1 MHHILVT
8 NDFPPKL
15 GGIQT
20 YLWDLWSRLPAESFT
35 VVTPDH
41 PGAEAWDRSQPF
53 AVQRVR
59 TPVLVP
65 GPALAR
71 TINELVRRNDADL
84 VLLDPVVHTAPLV
97 GRIDAPYG
105 VVVHGAEVV
114 VPAAVPFAQLMV
126 RRSLRGASMVVAA
139 GNYPAQAAERAAG
152 RPLPTVVV
160 PPGVDAGRFA
170 PLDASRRAAARQRF
184 GVDADAPLI
193 VSVSRLVP
201 RKGMDQLIRASVRLA
216 VRHPDLRVLV
226 AGEGRDRDRLQR
238 LIDSLSAPVELVDR
252 LDADDLPEFYG
263 MADVFAMLCRNRWV
277 GLEQEGF
284 GIVFLEAAAC
294 GVAQVA
300 GDSGGARDAVDHGTT
315 GLVVDDPGDLD
326 EVTSALGSLLDD
338 RSWCRQLGQQARQR
352 AAVEF
357 DRDRLAGVLHD
368 AVVSCVADLHA
379 AKAAIHNGPGPVEAV
394 RPDES
399 WVDGTGDPGW
409 PAGSG
414 SDARG

>member
-20 YLWDLWSRLPAESFT
+20 YLWELWRRLAADSFT

-41 PGAEAWDRSQPF
+41 PGADAWDRSQPF
-53 AVQRVR
+53 HVERVH

-65 GPALAR
+65 GPALSR
-71 TINELVRRNDADL
+71 TINDLVARTGADL

-97 GRIDAPYG
+97 GRLDAPYG

-114 VPAAVPFAQLMV
+114 VPAALPFAQLLV
-126 RRSLRGASMVVAA
+126 RRSLRGASLVVAA
-139 GNYPAQAAERAAG
+139 GSYPARAAERAAG
-152 RPLPTVVV
+152 RPLPTVIV
-160 PPGVDAGRFA
+160 PPGVDAERFV
-170 PLDASRRAAARQRF
+170 PVTGVRRAEVRQRF

-216 VRHPDLRVLV
+216 VRHPALRVLI

-252 LDADDLPEFYG
+252 LDADDLPDFYA
-263 MADVFAMLCRNRWV
+263 MADVFAMLCRNRWG

-300 GDSGGARDAVDHGTT
+300 GDSGGARDAVDHGTS

-326 EVTSALGSLLDD
+326 AVTDALGSLLDD
-338 RSWCRQLGQQARQR
+338 RPWCAQLAAEARR
-352 AAVEF
+352 RSVVEF
-357 DRDRLAGVLHD
+357 DRDRLAGVLND
-368 AVVSCVADLHA
+368 ALTTCVAGL
-379 AKAAIHNGPGPVEAV
+379 G
-394 RPDES
+394 R
-399 WVDGTGDPGW
+399 
-409 PAGSG
+409 PAGTDDPRDDVDASG
-414 SDARG
+414 

>member
-20 YLWDLWSRLPAESFT
+20 YLWELWRRLAADSFT

-41 PGAEAWDRSQPF
+41 PEADAWDRTQPF
-53 AVQRVR
+53 YVERVH

-65 GPALAR
+65 GPALSR
-71 TINELVRRNDADL
+71 TINDLIARTGAEL

-97 GRIDAPYG
+97 GRLHAPYG

-114 VPAAVPFAQLMV
+114 VPAALPFAQLLV
-126 RRSLRGASMVVAA
+126 RRSLRGASLVVAA
-139 GNYPAQAAERAAG
+139 GSYPARAAERAAG
-152 RPLPTVVV
+152 RPLPTVIV
-160 PPGVDAGRFA
+160 PPGVDAERFVPVTEVHRA
-170 PLDASRRAAARQRF
+170 EVRRRF
-184 GVDADAPLI
+184 GVEADVPLI

-216 VRHPDLRVLV
+216 VRHPALRVLI

-252 LDADDLPEFYG
+252 LDADDLPDFYA
-263 MADVFAMLCRNRWV
+263 MADVFAMLCRNRWA

-300 GDSGGARDAVDHGTT
+300 GDSGGARDAVDHGTS

-326 EVTSALGSLLDD
+326 AVTDALGSLLDD
-338 RSWCRQLGQQARQR
+338 RPWCAQLAAEARR
-352 AAVEF
+352 RSVEEF
-357 DRDRLAGVLHD
+357 DRDRLAGVLND
-368 AVVSCVADLHA
+368 ALTTCVASLA
-379 AKAAIHNGPGPVEAV
+379 
-394 RPDES
+394 R
-399 WVDGTGDPGW
+399 
-409 PAGSG
+409 PAGTASLGRPAGTDDSRHDVDASG
-414 SDARG
+414 

>member
-20 YLWDLWSRLPAESFT
+20 YLWELWRRLPADSFT

-41 PGAEAWDRSQPF
+41 PGADDWDREQPF
-53 AVQRVR
+53 AVQRIR

-71 TINELVRRNDADL
+71 TVNELAGRTNADL
-84 VLLDPVVHTAPLV
+84 VLLDPVVHTAPLA
-97 GRIDAPYG
+97 GRLEVPYG

-114 VPAAVPFAQLMV
+114 VPAAVPFAQLLV
-126 RRSLRGASMVVAA
+126 RRSLRGASLVVAA

-170 PLDASRRAAARQRF
+170 PLGADQRAAARQRF
-184 GVDADAPLI
+184 DVAADAPLI

-216 VRHPDLRVLV
+216 VRHPELQVLI
-226 AGEGRDRDRLQR
+226 AGEGRDRDRLQG
-238 LIDSLSAPVELVDR
+238 LIDSLSAPVRLVDR
-252 LDADDLPEFYG
+252 LDADDLPAFYG

-300 GDSGGARDAVDHGTT
+300 GDSGGARDAVAHDET
-315 GLVVDDPGDLD
+315 GLVVDNPGDLD
-326 EVTSALGSLLDD
+326 EVTAALGSLLDD
-338 RSWCRQLGQQARQR
+338 RVWCAELGRQARHR
-352 AAVEF
+352 AEVAF
-357 DRDRLAGVLHD
+357 DRDRLADVLHN
-368 AVVSCVADLHA
+368 AVIAC
-379 AKAAIHNGPGPVEAV
+379 
-394 RPDES
+394 
-399 WVDGTGDPGW
+399 VDGLGAGD
-409 PAGSG
+409 AASQGSG
-414 SDARG
+414 DASFRSPGNAAPRASGDAGGVAGA

>member
-20 YLWDLWSRLPAESFT
+20 YLWELWRRLPADSFT

-41 PGAEAWDRSQPF
+41 PGADAWDRQQPF
-53 AVQRVR
+53 AVERVR

-65 GPALAR
+65 GPALVR
-71 TINELVRRNDADL
+71 TINDLVRRNNADL

-97 GRIDAPYG
+97 GHIDAPYG

-114 VPAAVPFAQLMV
+114 VPAAVPFAQLLV
-126 RRSLRGASMVVAA
+126 RRSLRGASLVVAA
-139 GNYPAQAAERAAG
+139 GNYPARVAERAAG

-160 PPGVDAGRFA
+160 PPGVDADRFA
-170 PLDASRRAAARQRF
+170 PLDHQRRARVRQQY
-184 GVDADAPLI
+184 GVAADAPLI

-201 RKGMDQLIRASVRLA
+201 RKGMDQLIAASARLV

-226 AGEGRDRDRLQR
+226 AGEGRDRDRLQGM
-238 LIDSLSAPVELVDR
+238 IDSLSAPVQLVDR
-252 LDADDLPEFYG
+252 IDADDLPDFYG
-263 MADVFAMLCRNRWV
+263 MADVFAMLCRNRWG

-300 GDSGGARDAVDHGTT
+300 GDSGGARDAVDHDTT
-315 GLVVDDPGDLD
+315 GVVVDKPRDLD
-326 EVTSALGSLLDD
+326 DVTAALGSLLDD
-338 RSWCRQLGQQARQR
+338 RSWCAELGRQARRR
-352 AAVEF
+352 AEVDF
-357 DRDRLAGVLHD
+357 DRDTLAGVLHA
-368 AVVSCVADLHA
+368 AVTGC
-379 AKAAIHNGPGPVEAV
+379 
-394 RPDES
+394 
-399 WVDGTGDPGW
+399 VDGLGVAGTAGLDRSHESGVRGDE
-409 PAGSG
+409 
-414 SDARG
+414 